1 MPFRDTLINGDN
13 MIQILL
19 ATYNGGNYL
28 KEQLDSLFAQT
39 FQDFKILARDDG
51 STDNTLSILNEYAE
65 KYPGRLEIKVN
76 NPPTG
81 NAKDNFFLLM
91 QDATADFVMFCDQ
104 DDFWL
109 PEKIEMTLSEMQQ
122 LPQDKPALVHTDLTV
137 ADGNLKPVN
146 NSFYRMQHY
155 ERAMKLTLNKALSQ
169 NTVTGC
175 TTMINK
181 CLCDMAKHTNHKD
194 IIMHDWWLAVIAAGF
209 GNVRAIKTPTILYR
223 QHGKNSVGAKS
234 FSQSFRMVRRG
245 EKDLQKS
252 LDKTYVQAL
261 YFIKSFAE
269 KLEENKKDAISK
281 FATVPKAKP
290 FKRVTT
296 IIRYGFWKQSL
307 IHKLAQLGMP
317 FLSKIRTMF
326 ESVFSK

>member
-1 MPFRDTLINGDN
+1 

-39 FQDFKILARDDG
+39 VQDFKILARDDG

-91 QDATADFVMFCDQ
+91 QDATANFIMFCDQ

-109 PEKIEMTLSEMQQ
+109 PQKIELTLSEMQQ
-122 LPQDKPALVHTDLTV
+122 LPQNKPALVHTDLTV
-137 ADGNLKPVN
+137 ANGNLKPVN
-146 NSFYRMQHY
+146 HSFYRMQHY

-181 CLCDMAKHTNHKD
+181 CLCDMAKHTNHDD
-194 IIMHDWWLAVIAAGF
+194 IIMHDWWLAAIAAGF
-209 GNVRAIKTPTILYR
+209 GNVRAVKTPTILYR

-234 FSQSFRMVRRG
+234 FAQSFRMVRHG
-245 EKDLQKS
+245 EKDLEKS

-261 YFIKSFAE
+261 YFSEQFKPMLSENQIFA
-269 KLEENKKDAISK
+269 LRK
-281 FATVPKAKP
+281 FATTPKTKP
-290 FKRVTT
+290 IKRVAT
-296 IIRYGFWKQSL
+296 IIRYGFWKQSF

-317 FLSKIRTMF
+317 FLSKIRLIF